1 MLEISEGRR
10 IDFGRKRRRG
20 GGRSWPSWASPAS
33 GQGGATAQ
41 TARAAPDLATWFTGL
56 TASWIFP
63 SGGRFDIRT
72 PRSRSSISRTSSCF
86 PTGSGR
92 SSRVGDAAWRPLQAR
107 LGDAMNPVRRPNDT
121 DLSSVRLRPT
131 READLPF
138 VLGLEAD
145 PETAP
150 FIHP

>member
-1 MLEISEGRR
+1 
-10 IDFGRKRRRG
+10 
-20 GGRSWPSWASPAS
+20 
-33 GQGGATAQ
+33 
-41 TARAAPDLATWFTGL
+41 
-56 TASWIFP
+56 
-63 SGGRFDIRT
+63 
-72 PRSRSSISRTSSCF
+72 
-86 PTGSGR
+86 
-92 SSRVGDAAWRPLQAR
+92 
-107 LGDAMNPVRRPNDT
+107 MNPVRRPNDT